1 MRLQGQGVIYVGM
14 ETRNT
19 NHINVIDIGNYSTI
33 VELDS

>member
-1 MRLQGQGVIYVGM
+1 MRLQGVIYVGM
-14 ETRNT
+14 ETLNT